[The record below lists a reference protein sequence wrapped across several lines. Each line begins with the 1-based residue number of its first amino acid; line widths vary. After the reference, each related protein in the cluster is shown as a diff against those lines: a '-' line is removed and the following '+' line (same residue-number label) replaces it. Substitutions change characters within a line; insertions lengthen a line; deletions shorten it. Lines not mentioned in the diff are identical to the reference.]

1 MKTPEFAFY
10 KTFCTIL
17 NSRKR
22 GFFMTPEIK
31 KQLEIRDQ
39 LINGLERENLLQKE
53 IIRKQ
58 EDTIAALE
66 KGLAEYR
73 QIVQEILNP

>member
-1 MKTPEFAFY
+1 
-10 KTFCTIL
+10 
-17 NSRKR
+17 
-22 GFFMTPEIK
+22 MTPEIK

-39 LINGLERENLLQKE
+39 LIDSLQRENLLQKE

-58 EDTIAALE
+58 EETIAALE

-73 QIVQEILNP
+73 QIMQEILNP

>member
-1 MKTPEFAFY
+1 
-10 KTFCTIL
+10 
-17 NSRKR
+17 
-22 GFFMTPEIK
+22 MTLEIK

-39 LINGLERENLLQKE
+39 LINGLQRENLLQKE

-58 EDTIAALE
+58 EETIAALE

-73 QIVQEILNP
+73 QIMQEILKP

>member
-1 MKTPEFAFY
+1 
-10 KTFCTIL
+10 
-17 NSRKR
+17 
-22 GFFMTPEIK
+22 MTPEIK

-39 LINGLERENLLQKE
+39 LIDGLKSENLLQKE

-58 EDTIAALE
+58 EETIAALE

-73 QIVQEILNP
+73 QIMQELLNP

>member
-1 MKTPEFAFY
+1 
-10 KTFCTIL
+10 
-17 NSRKR
+17 
-22 GFFMTPEIK
+22 MTPEIK

-39 LINGLERENLLQKE
+39 IIDGLERENLLQKE

-58 EDTIAALE
+58 EDTIVALE

>member
-1 MKTPEFAFY
+1 
-10 KTFCTIL
+10 
-17 NSRKR
+17 
-22 GFFMTPEIK
+22 MTSEIK

-39 LINGLERENLLQKE
+39 LIDGLERENLLQKE

>member
-1 MKTPEFAFY
+1 
-10 KTFCTIL
+10 
-17 NSRKR
+17 
-22 GFFMTPEIK
+22 MTPEIK

-39 LINGLERENLLQKE
+39 LMDGLKKENLLQKE

-58 EDTIAALE
+58 EETISALE

-73 QIVQEILNP
+73 QIMQELLNP

>member
-1 MKTPEFAFY
+1 
-10 KTFCTIL
+10 
-17 NSRKR
+17 
-22 GFFMTPEIK
+22 MTPEIK

-39 LINGLERENLLQKE
+39 LIDGLERENLLQKE

-58 EDTIAALE
+58 EETIAALE

-73 QIVQEILNP
+73 QIMQEILNP

>member
-1 MKTPEFAFY
+1 
-10 KTFCTIL
+10 
-17 NSRKR
+17 
-22 GFFMTPEIK
+22 MTPEIK

-58 EDTIAALE
+58 EETIAALE

-73 QIVQEILNP
+73 QIMQEILNP

>member
-1 MKTPEFAFY
+1 
-10 KTFCTIL
+10 
-17 NSRKR
+17 
-22 GFFMTPEIK
+22 MTSEIK

-39 LINGLERENLLQKE
+39 LIDGLERENLLQKE

-73 QIVQEILNP
+73 QIVQEIFNP

>member
-1 MKTPEFAFY
+1 
-10 KTFCTIL
+10 
-17 NSRKR
+17 
-22 GFFMTPEIK
+22 MTPEIK

-39 LINGLERENLLQKE
+39 LIDGLERENLLQKE

-58 EDTIAALE
+58 EETISALE

-73 QIVQEILNP
+73 QIMQELLNP

>member
-1 MKTPEFAFY
+1 
-10 KTFCTIL
+10 
-17 NSRKR
+17 
-22 GFFMTPEIK
+22 MTPEIK

-39 LINGLERENLLQKE
+39 LINGLKRENLLQKE

-58 EDTIAALE
+58 EDTITALE

>member
-1 MKTPEFAFY
+1 
-10 KTFCTIL
+10 
-17 NSRKR
+17 
-22 GFFMTPEIK
+22 MTLEIK

-39 LINGLERENLLQKE
+39 IIDGLERENLLQKE

-58 EDTIAALE
+58 EDTIVALE